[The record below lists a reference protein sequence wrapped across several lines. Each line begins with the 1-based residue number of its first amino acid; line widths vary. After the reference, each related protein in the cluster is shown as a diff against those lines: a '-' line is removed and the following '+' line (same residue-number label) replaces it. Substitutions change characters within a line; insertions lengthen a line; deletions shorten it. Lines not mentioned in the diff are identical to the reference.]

1 MKGVRQ
7 MSKTRFDFT
16 PINSA
21 IKTDEGFIQDSP
33 VLSRTGIFVY
43 LNTDGS
49 LRKEYRP
56 AEEVF
61 NADSLAS
68 LRGKPITID
77 HKDGEVTAANAKYLT
92 VGAVLSEGRQDGEN
106 LRGDIVIHSPD
117 EIGTRRELSLGYTLD
132 LDETPGEFNGERYD
146 AIQRNIRYN
155 HLSVVNKGRAGSVAR
170 LNMDNCQ
177 VTETQPETKQ
187 MAKVRLDSG
196 IEYEVPAEVSAAV
209 DALRNDNAQLKTKAE
224 SAEAKA
230 DDLQSR
236 VDSFPKQLEQA
247 RTDAAAAAKA
257 RISLEETAAKFNVDC
272 AGKTDIDVKK
282 AVIKAVNK
290 DADLD
295 NKSDAY
301 IDARFDLAI
310 ETQSEDAMAKQR
322 QAVFNADKKDDDKK
336 VKTSADKRA
345 DMVNSFGAL
354 ADKK

>member
-1 MKGVRQ
+1 MP
-7 MSKTRFDFT
+7 KTRFDAVAL
-16 PINSA
+16 SSV

-33 VLSRTGIFVY
+33 VLSRTGIFLY
-43 LNTDGS
+43 MNADGS

-61 NADSLAS
+61 NEDSLAS

-77 HKDGEVTAANAKYLT
+77 HAEGAVDALNVKHLT
-92 VGAVLSEGRQDGEN
+92 VGTVLSEGRQDGDN

-117 EIGTRRELSLGYTLD
+117 DIGSRRELSLGYSLD

-155 HLSVVNKGRAGSVAR
+155 HLSVVSKGRAGSVAR

-177 VTETQPETKQ
+177 ISETQPELNQ
-187 MAKVRLDSG
+187 MPKVRLDSG
-196 IEYEVPAEVSAAV
+196 IEYEVSAEVVAAV
-209 DALRNDNAQLKTKAE
+209 DALRKDNADLKTVAD
-224 SAEAKA
+224 SATAKV
-230 DDLQSR
+230 DDLQAR

-247 RTDAAAAAKA
+247 RTDAANAAKA
-257 RISLEETAAKFNVDC
+257 RLGLEETAAKFNVDC
-272 AGKTDIDVKK
+272 AGKADVDVKK

-295 NKSDAY
+295 GKSDAY

-310 ETQSEDAMAKQR
+310 ESQSDDAMAKQR
-322 QAVFNADKKDDDKK
+322 QAAFNADKKDDDKK

-345 DMVNSFGAL
+345 DMVASFGQSVN
-354 ADKK
+354 KQ

>member
-1 MKGVRQ
+1 MP
-7 MSKTRFDFT
+7 KTRFDT
-16 PINSA
+16 TTLSSA

-43 LNTDGS
+43 LNADGS

-61 NADSLAS
+61 NTDSLAS

-77 HKDGEVTAANAKYLT
+77 HKDGEVTTANVKYLT
-92 VGAVLSEGRQDGEN
+92 VGTVLSEGRQDGDN

-117 EIGTRRELSLGYTLD
+117 DIGNRRELSLGYTLD

-155 HLSVVNKGRAGSVAR
+155 HLSVVSKGRAGSVAR

-177 VTETQPETKQ
+177 VSETQPELNQ
-187 MAKVRLDSG
+187 MPKVRLDSG
-196 IEYEVPAEVSAAV
+196 IEYEVPAEVVAAV
-209 DALRNDNAQLKTKAE
+209 DALRKDNADLKTLAD
-224 SAEAKA
+224 SATAKV
-230 DDLQSR
+230 DDLQAR

-247 RTDAAAAAKA
+247 RNDAAIAAKA
-257 RISLEETAAKFNVDC
+257 RLGLEETAAKFNVDC
-272 AGKTDIDVKK
+272 AGKTDVDVKK
-282 AVIKAVNK
+282 AVIKAINK
-290 DADLD
+290 DADLN

-310 ETQSEDAMAKQR
+310 ESQSDDAMAKQR
-322 QAVFNADKKDDDKK
+322 QAAFNADKKDGETK

-345 DMVNSFGAL
+345 DMVASFGQSVN
-354 ADKK
+354 K